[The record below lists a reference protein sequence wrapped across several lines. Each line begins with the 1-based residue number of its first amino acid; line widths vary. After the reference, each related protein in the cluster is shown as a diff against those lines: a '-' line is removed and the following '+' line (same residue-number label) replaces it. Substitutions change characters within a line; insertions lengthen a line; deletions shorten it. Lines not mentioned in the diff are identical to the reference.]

1 MEDKKELKEIVQES
15 KRLYDEQCK
24 KILSYKQI
32 LSYLFQSCLEE
43 YKDLSLEEI
52 QDLLDEGQSLDKMI
66 SKNVEDQSIRG
77 SMIRYDLL
85 YKLKNPQNSN
95 SMWIDIEPQGMDPG
109 TYDLFHRG
117 FYYATRMVARQRNDP
132 EGFKEDDFDN
142 IQKIITF
149 WICLRHA
156 RYKDN
161 TINRYR
167 IEERNIVVHL
177 KHAKEFYD
185 LMEIILLYPRKQ
197 QRSQE
202 HGRDPEQ

>member
-1 MEDKKELKEIVQES
+1 MEDKKELKEIMRET

-32 LSYLFQSCLEE
+32 LAYIFKECLEE
-43 YKDLSLEEI
+43 YKDLSLEKI
-52 QDLLDEGQSLDKMI
+52 QELLDEEQSHDKMI

-85 YKLKNPQNSN
+85 YKLRNP
-95 SMWIDIEPQGMDPG
+95 
-109 TYDLFHRG
+109 
-117 FYYATRMVARQRNDP
+117 QRNDP
-132 EGFKEDDFDN
+132 EGFEEDDFDN
-142 IQKIITF
+142 IQKVITL

-161 TINRYR
+161 TINTYR
-167 IEERNIVVHL
+167 IEERNIVGHL

-185 LMEIILLYPRKQ
+185 LMEIILLYPRKR
-197 QRSQE
+197 QRS
-202 HGRDPEQ
+202 

>member
-1 MEDKKELKEIVQES
+1 MEDQKEWKEIMREA

-32 LSYLFQSCLEE
+32 LAYIFKECLEE
-43 YKDLSLEEI
+43 YKDLSLEKI
-52 QDLLDEGQSLDKMI
+52 QELLDEGQSHDKMI

-85 YKLKNPQNSN
+85 YKLRNP
-95 SMWIDIEPQGMDPG
+95 
-109 TYDLFHRG
+109 
-117 FYYATRMVARQRNDP
+117 QRNDP
-132 EGFKEDDFDN
+132 EGFEEDDFDN
-142 IQKIITF
+142 LQKVITL

-161 TINRYR
+161 TINTYR
-167 IEERNIVVHL
+167 IEERNIIGHL

-185 LMEIILLYPRKQ
+185 LMEIILLYPRKR
-197 QRSQE
+197 QRS
-202 HGRDPEQ
+202 

>member
-1 MEDKKELKEIVQES
+1 MEDQKEWKEIMREA

-32 LSYLFQSCLEE
+32 LAYIFKECLEE
-43 YKDLSLEEI
+43 YKDLSLEKI
-52 QDLLDEGQSLDKMI
+52 QELLDEGQSHDKMI

-85 YKLKNPQNSN
+85 YKLRNP
-95 SMWIDIEPQGMDPG
+95 
-109 TYDLFHRG
+109 
-117 FYYATRMVARQRNDP
+117 QRNDP
-132 EGFKEDDFDN
+132 EGFEEDDFDN
-142 IQKIITF
+142 LQKVITL

-161 TINRYR
+161 TINTYR
-167 IEERNIVVHL
+167 IEEGNIVGHL

-185 LMEIILLYPRKQ
+185 LMEIILLYPRKRQ
-197 QRSQE
+197 
-202 HGRDPEQ
+202 

>member
-1 MEDKKELKEIVQES
+1 MEDKKELKEIMREA

-32 LSYLFQSCLEE
+32 LAYIFKECLEE
-43 YKDLSLEEI
+43 YKDLSLEKI
-52 QDLLDEGQSLDKMI
+52 QELLDEGQSHDKMI

-85 YKLKNPQNSN
+85 YKLRNP
-95 SMWIDIEPQGMDPG
+95 
-109 TYDLFHRG
+109 
-117 FYYATRMVARQRNDP
+117 QRNDP
-132 EGFKEDDFDN
+132 EGFEEDDFDN
-142 IQKIITF
+142 IQKVITL

-161 TINRYR
+161 TINTYR
-167 IEERNIVVHL
+167 IEERNIIGHL

-185 LMEIILLYPRKQ
+185 LMEIILLYPRKR
-197 QRSQE
+197 QRS
-202 HGRDPEQ
+202 

>member
-1 MEDKKELKEIVQES
+1 MEDKKELKEIMREA

-32 LSYLFQSCLEE
+32 LAYIFKECLEE
-43 YKDLSLEEI
+43 YKDLSLEKI
-52 QDLLDEGQSLDKMI
+52 QELLDEGQSHDKMI

-85 YKLKNPQNSN
+85 YKLRN
-95 SMWIDIEPQGMDPG
+95 
-109 TYDLFHRG
+109 L
-117 FYYATRMVARQRNDP
+117 QRNDP
-132 EGFKEDDFDN
+132 EGFEEDDLDN
-142 IQKIITF
+142 VQKVITL

-161 TINRYR
+161 TINTYR
-167 IEERNIVVHL
+167 IEEGNIVGHL

-185 LMEIILLYPRKQ
+185 LMEIILLYPRKR
-197 QRSQE
+197 QRS
-202 HGRDPEQ
+202 

>member
-1 MEDKKELKEIVQES
+1 MEDQKEWKEIRRET

-32 LSYLFQSCLEE
+32 LAYIFKECLEE
-43 YKDLSLEEI
+43 YKDLSLEKI
-52 QDLLDEGQSLDKMI
+52 QELLDEGQSHDKMI

-85 YKLKNPQNSN
+85 YKLRNP
-95 SMWIDIEPQGMDPG
+95 
-109 TYDLFHRG
+109 
-117 FYYATRMVARQRNDP
+117 QRNDP
-132 EGFKEDDFDN
+132 EGFEEDDFDN
-142 IQKIITF
+142 IQKVITL

-161 TINRYR
+161 TINTYR
-167 IEERNIVVHL
+167 IEERNIVGHL

-185 LMEIILLYPRKQ
+185 LMEIILLYPRKR
-197 QRSQE
+197 QRS
-202 HGRDPEQ
+202 

>member
-1 MEDKKELKEIVQES
+1 M
-15 KRLYDEQCK
+15 
-24 KILSYKQI
+24 
-32 LSYLFQSCLEE
+32 FQSCLEE

-95 SMWIDIEPQGMDPG
+95 SMWIDIEPQGMYPG

-149 WICLRHA
+149 WIFLRHV

-167 IEERNIVVHL
+167 IEERNIVGHL

-185 LMEIILLYPRKQ
+185 LMEIVLLYPRQ
-197 QRSQE
+197 RQRSQE

>member
-1 MEDKKELKEIVQES
+1 MEDQKEWKEIRRET

-32 LSYLFQSCLEE
+32 LAYIFKECLEE
-43 YKDLSLEEI
+43 YKDLSLEKI
-52 QDLLDEGQSLDKMI
+52 QELLDEGQSHDKMI

-85 YKLKNPQNSN
+85 YKLRNP
-95 SMWIDIEPQGMDPG
+95 
-109 TYDLFHRG
+109 
-117 FYYATRMVARQRNDP
+117 QRNDP
-132 EGFKEDDFDN
+132 EGFEEDDLDN
-142 IQKIITF
+142 VQKVITL

-161 TINRYR
+161 TINTYR
-167 IEERNIVVHL
+167 IEEGNIVGHL

-185 LMEIILLYPRKQ
+185 LMEIILLYPRKRQ
-197 QRSQE
+197 
-202 HGRDPEQ
+202 

>member
-1 MEDKKELKEIVQES
+1 MEDQKEWKEIMREA

-32 LSYLFQSCLEE
+32 LAYIFKECLEE
-43 YKDLSLEEI
+43 YKDLSLEKI
-52 QDLLDEGQSLDKMI
+52 QELLDEGQSHDKMI

-85 YKLKNPQNSN
+85 YKLRNP
-95 SMWIDIEPQGMDPG
+95 
-109 TYDLFHRG
+109 
-117 FYYATRMVARQRNDP
+117 QRNDP
-132 EGFKEDDFDN
+132 EGFEEDDFDN
-142 IQKIITF
+142 IQKVITL

-161 TINRYR
+161 TINTYR
-167 IEERNIVVHL
+167 IEERNIVGHL

-185 LMEIILLYPRKQ
+185 LMEIILLYPRKRQ
-197 QRSQE
+197 
-202 HGRDPEQ
+202 

>member
-1 MEDKKELKEIVQES
+1 MEDKKELKEIMREA

-32 LSYLFQSCLEE
+32 LAYIFKECLEE
-43 YKDLSLEEI
+43 YKDLSLEKI
-52 QDLLDEGQSLDKMI
+52 QELLDEGQSHDKMI

-85 YKLKNPQNSN
+85 YKLRNP
-95 SMWIDIEPQGMDPG
+95 
-109 TYDLFHRG
+109 
-117 FYYATRMVARQRNDP
+117 QRNDP
-132 EGFKEDDFDN
+132 EGFEEDDLDN
-142 IQKIITF
+142 VQKVITL

-161 TINRYR
+161 TINTYR
-167 IEERNIVVHL
+167 IEEGNIVGHL

-185 LMEIILLYPRKQ
+185 LMEIILLYPRKR
-197 QRSQE
+197 QRS
-202 HGRDPEQ
+202 

>member
-1 MEDKKELKEIVQES
+1 MEDKKELKEIMRET

-32 LSYLFQSCLEE
+32 LAYIFKECLEE
-43 YKDLSLEEI
+43 YKDLSLEKI
-52 QDLLDEGQSLDKMI
+52 QELLDEEQSHDKMI
-66 SKNVEDQSIRG
+66 SKNVENQSIRG

-85 YKLKNPQNSN
+85 YKIKNPQNNN

-109 TYDLFHRG
+109 TYDLFHRD

-132 EGFKEDDFDN
+132 EGFEEDDCDN
-142 IQKIITF
+142 IQKVITL

-156 RYKDN
+156 RYKNN
-161 TINRYR
+161 TINTYR
-167 IEERNIVVHL
+167 IEERNIVGHL

-185 LMEIILLYPRKQ
+185 LMEIILLCPRKR
-197 QRSQE
+197 QRS
-202 HGRDPEQ
+202 

>member
-1 MEDKKELKEIVQES
+1 MEDKKELKEIMQEP

-85 YKLKNPQNSN
+85 YKLKNPLNSN
-95 SMWIDIEPQGMDPG
+95 SMWIFIEPQGMDPG

-132 EGFKEDDFDN
+132 EGFEEDDFDN
-142 IQKIITF
+142 IQKAITF

-167 IEERNIVVHL
+167 IEERNIVGHL
-177 KHAKEFYD
+177 KHAK
-185 LMEIILLYPRKQ
+185 
-197 QRSQE
+197 
-202 HGRDPEQ
+202 

>member
-1 MEDKKELKEIVQES
+1 MEDQKEWKEIMREA

-32 LSYLFQSCLEE
+32 LAYIFKECLEE
-43 YKDLSLEEI
+43 YKDLSLEKI
-52 QDLLDEGQSLDKMI
+52 QELLDEEQSHDKMI

-85 YKLKNPQNSN
+85 YKLRNP
-95 SMWIDIEPQGMDPG
+95 
-109 TYDLFHRG
+109 
-117 FYYATRMVARQRNDP
+117 QRNDP
-132 EGFKEDDFDN
+132 EGFEEDDFDN
-142 IQKIITF
+142 IQKVITL

-167 IEERNIVVHL
+167 IEERNIVGHL
-177 KHAKEFYD
+177 KHQKEFYN
-185 LMEIILLYPRKQ
+185 LMEIILLYPRKR
-197 QRSQE
+197 QRS
-202 HGRDPEQ
+202 

>member
-1 MEDKKELKEIVQES
+1 MEDQKEWKEIMREA

-32 LSYLFQSCLEE
+32 LAYIFKECLEE
-43 YKDLSLEEI
+43 YKDLSLEKI
-52 QDLLDEGQSLDKMI
+52 QELLDEEQSHDKMI

-85 YKLKNPQNSN
+85 YKLRNP
-95 SMWIDIEPQGMDPG
+95 
-109 TYDLFHRG
+109 
-117 FYYATRMVARQRNDP
+117 QRNDP
-132 EGFKEDDFDN
+132 EGFEEDDFDN
-142 IQKIITF
+142 IQKVITL

-161 TINRYR
+161 TINTYR
-167 IEERNIVVHL
+167 IEERNIIGHL

-185 LMEIILLYPRKQ
+185 LMEIILLYPRKR
-197 QRSQE
+197 QRS
-202 HGRDPEQ
+202 

>member
-1 MEDKKELKEIVQES
+1 MEDQKEWKEIRRET

-32 LSYLFQSCLEE
+32 LAYIFKECLEE
-43 YKDLSLEEI
+43 YKDLSLEKI
-52 QDLLDEGQSLDKMI
+52 QELLDEGQSHDKMI

-85 YKLKNPQNSN
+85 YKLRNP
-95 SMWIDIEPQGMDPG
+95 
-109 TYDLFHRG
+109 
-117 FYYATRMVARQRNDP
+117 QRNDP
-132 EGFKEDDFDN
+132 EGFEEDDLDN
-142 IQKIITF
+142 VQKVITL

-161 TINRYR
+161 TINTYR
-167 IEERNIVVHL
+167 IEEGNIVGHL

-185 LMEIILLYPRKQ
+185 LMEIILLYPRKR
-197 QRSQE
+197 QRS
-202 HGRDPEQ
+202 

>member
-1 MEDKKELKEIVQES
+1 MEDQKEWKEIRRET

-32 LSYLFQSCLEE
+32 LAYIFKECLEE
-43 YKDLSLEEI
+43 YKDLSLEKI
-52 QDLLDEGQSLDKMI
+52 QELLDEGQSHDKMI

-85 YKLKNPQNSN
+85 YKLRNP
-95 SMWIDIEPQGMDPG
+95 
-109 TYDLFHRG
+109 
-117 FYYATRMVARQRNDP
+117 QRNDP
-132 EGFKEDDFDN
+132 EGFEEDDFDN
-142 IQKIITF
+142 IQKVITL

-161 TINRYR
+161 TINTYR
-167 IEERNIVVHL
+167 IEEGNIVGHL

-185 LMEIILLYPRKQ
+185 LMEIILLYPRKRQ
-197 QRSQE
+197 
-202 HGRDPEQ
+202 